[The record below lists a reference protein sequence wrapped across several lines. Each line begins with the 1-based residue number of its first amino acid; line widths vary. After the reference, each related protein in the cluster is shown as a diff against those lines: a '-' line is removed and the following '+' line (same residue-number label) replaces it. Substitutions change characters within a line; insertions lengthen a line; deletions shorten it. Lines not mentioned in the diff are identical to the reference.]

1 VLDFY
6 VMWCDAMRCDVI
18 RWGELRKEEKAEI
31 KVRGGVGMDKK
42 EEVEIKMEM
51 KKAEIKRA
59 TA

>member
-1 VLDFY
+1 
-6 VMWCDAMRCDVI
+6 
-18 RWGELRKEEKAEI
+18 
-31 KVRGGVGMDKK
+31 VRGGVGMDKK